1 MFIFHKMTNGQLIFR
16 PVRWPFEFE
25 FRPNIIEDPPLAVQ
39 NLSDQFTPEGA
50 AVIERAKEHARKYKH
65 SHISP
70 EHLLL
75 SIVEVGGPEAL
86 KILQR
91 GRATPAQVTLLIQ
104 HHLRE
109 GDNNIPA
116 DQLNFSERGKRVLE
130 AARLESV
137 RVQSPHIEPRHILLG
152 LSKVHNTVA
161 AAVLGAVD
169 LKGDEAFS

>member
-1 MFIFHKMTNGQLIFR
+1 MRAH
-16 PVRWPFEFE
+16 
-25 FRPNIIEDPPLAVQ
+25 PLAAQ
-39 NLSDQFTPEGA
+39 NSNEQFSPESE
-50 AVIERAKEHARKYKH
+50 AVIERAKAHARKYRH

-75 SIVEVGGPEAL
+75 SVVEVGGREAL
-86 KILQR
+86 SILQR
-91 GRATPAQVTLLIQ
+91 GRATPAQIVLLIQ

-109 GDNNIPA
+109 GENDIPI
-116 DQLNFSERGKRVLE
+116 DQLSFSERGKRVLE
-130 AARLESV
+130 AARQESL
-137 RVQSPHIEPRHILLG
+137 RVQAPKIEPKHILLG